1 MNNLYL
7 GYDQFQLVVQSRN
20 LTTMQIPLSSVKMCT
35 LLQGAT
41 NSVSHMMNG
50 MNRVLRDFILEKN
63 MPF

>member
-1 MNNLYL
+1 
-7 GYDQFQLVVQSRN
+7 VQSRN